1 MPGNIL
7 KTLHVLFPSVL
18 TATLLNRYYYKILG
32 IRENCSKVIPVSGT
46 EITLGN
52 YAFHPEVLSSSFVA
66 LLVAWCLHVSWQL
79 FSRDS
84 HSVKHL
90 AITV

>member
-7 KTLHVLFPSVL
+7 NTLHVLFLSVL

-32 IRENCSKVIPVSGT
+32 IRENCSEVIPASGT
-46 EITLGN
+46 EITAGK
-52 YAFHPEVLSSSFVA
+52 YAFHPELLSSSFA
-66 LLVAWCLHVSWQL
+66 APLVAWYLHMYWQL